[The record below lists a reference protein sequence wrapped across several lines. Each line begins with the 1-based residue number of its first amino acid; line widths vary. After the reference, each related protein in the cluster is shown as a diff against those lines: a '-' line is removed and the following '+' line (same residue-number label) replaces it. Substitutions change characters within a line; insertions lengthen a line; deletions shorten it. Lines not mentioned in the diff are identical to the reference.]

1 MAIILRSRK
10 EIERLRSSNRVVMSV
25 MAELKEAIRPGVTT
39 LELDALAERIIRE
52 QGAVPAFKGYRGY
65 RHTICAS
72 INEEVVHGVPSG
84 KKLKEGD
91 IVSVDVGAKLYGY
104 FGDHAV
110 TFPVG
115 DVDPEAKKLLKCCE
129 ESLFKG
135 IEQAKPGNRLFDIS
149 HAVQMHAESAGFS
162 VVRAYVGH
170 GVGTNLHEEPQVPN
184 FGEPGT
190 GPELK
195 AGMVLAIEP
204 MLNMGVH
211 DVKVLNDEWT
221 VVTADEK
228 LSAHFEH
235 SVAIT
240 EDGPDVLSLA
250 A

>member
-10 EIERLRSSNRVVMSV
+10 EIERLRASNQVVMSV
-25 MAELKEAIRPGVTT
+25 MSELKEAIRPGVTT
-39 LELDALAERIIRE
+39 LELDTLAERIIRE

-65 RHTICAS
+65 QHTICAS
-72 INEEVVHGVPSG
+72 VNEEVVHGVPSG
-84 KKLKEGD
+84 KKLMEGD

-104 FGDHAV
+104 YGDHAV

-115 DVDPEAKKLLKCCE
+115 DVDPGAKKLLKCCE

-149 HAVQMHAESAGFS
+149 HAVQKHAESAGFS

-211 DVKVLNDEWT
+211 DVKVLSDEWT

-240 EDGPDVLSLA
+240 EDGPDILSLA